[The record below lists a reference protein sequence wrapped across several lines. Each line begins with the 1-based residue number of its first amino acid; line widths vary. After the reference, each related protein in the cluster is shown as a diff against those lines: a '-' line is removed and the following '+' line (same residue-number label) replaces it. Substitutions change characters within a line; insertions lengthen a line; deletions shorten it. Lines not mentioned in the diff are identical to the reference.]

1 MNIILTG
8 PDISRGGS
16 PGRAPARR
24 AKRTRAARA
33 LLLLLAALQ
42 LLPAAGCST
51 NARPADANTPEPTVQ
66 AAPQNTEEEP
76 MQETISPLPAE
87 EPLPGEGEQ
96 QIRQDAPAP
105 DTEEEPMQE
114 TISPL
119 PAEEPLPGE
128 GEQPVRQD
136 APAPDTEEQPAA
148 AAQEALTLTIGD
160 TPVRV
165 EWEDNASA
173 AALTALAQEAPLE
186 IQMSM
191 YGGFEQVGTIGQA
204 LPRSDVQTTT
214 AAGDIV
220 LYAGDQIVIFYG
232 SNTWAYTRLG
242 RITDPD
248 AEALAELL
256 GHGAVRITL
265 RMEPEADAE
274 N

>member
-51 NARPADANTPEPTVQ
+51 NARPADTNTPEPTVQ

-87 EPLPGEGEQ
+87 EPLPGEDEQ
-96 QIRQDAPAP
+96 QI
-105 DTEEEPMQE
+105 
-114 TISPL
+114 
-119 PAEEPLPGE
+119 
-128 GEQPVRQD
+128 RQD

-148 AAQEALTLTIGD
+148 AAQEVLTLTVGD